1 MRLMEFL
8 LLLLSVKMGRRKR
21 VERLRCLD
29 QMLHIL
35 SRLSDMI
42 HVHYT
47 MTNDCMCVGSWEE
60 VLIVEPNLEVW
71 FIAAFASDE
80 IQAQ

>member
-1 MRLMEFL
+1 
-8 LLLLSVKMGRRKR
+8 
-21 VERLRCLD
+21 
-29 QMLHIL
+29 
-35 SRLSDMI
+35 MI

-60 VLIVEPNLEVW
+60 VLIAEPNLEVW
-71 FIAAFASDE
+71 FIAAFAPDE